1 MHIIHNSKGS
11 KECILK
17 SRFSYSYPLD
27 SQRPS
32 ERHPLL
38 TSFCISFQSYVTY
51 IGIFLQINFG
61 FFILAFFIVYILE
74 IASIHIITQRAA
86 LFFLSCIVICCM
98 TTLKFIQ
105 PRFLLL
111 DIKLFSKFANI
122 AYSEVSLYML
132 FNSYVNILI
141 G

>member
-1 MHIIHNSKGS
+1 MQNSKGS

-17 SRFSYSYPLD
+17 SRFPYSYPLY
-27 SQRPS
+27 SQCPS
-32 ERHPLL
+32 ERHRLL
-38 TSFCISFQSYVTY
+38 TSFYVSFQSYVTY
-51 IGIFLQINFG
+51 IGIFLQLNFG
-61 FFILAFFIVYILE
+61 FLYWLFLLYIFWRFL
-74 IASIHIITQRAA
+74 HIITQGAA
-86 LFFLSCIVICCM
+86 LFFLSFIVIYCM

>member
-17 SRFSYSYPLD
+17 SSFSYSYPLD
-27 SQRPS
+27 SQCPS

-38 TSFCISFQSYVTY
+38 TSFCVSFQSYVTY

-74 IASIHIITQRAA
+74 IASHHYLESCVI
-86 LFFLSCIVICCM
+86 LFKLHSNLLYDYTKIYSTPFPVVGHQAFFQIC
-98 TTLKFIQ
+98 
-105 PRFLLL
+105 
-111 DIKLFSKFANI
+111 
-122 AYSEVSLYML
+122 
-132 FNSYVNILI
+132 
-141 G
+141 

>member
-27 SQRPS
+27 SQCPS

-38 TSFCISFQSYVTY
+38 TSFCVSFQSYVAY

-61 FFILAFFIVYILE
+61 FLYWLFLLYIFWRLL
-74 IASIHIITQRAA
+74 HIITQRAV
-86 LFFLSCIVICCM
+86 LFFLSCIVIYYM

-105 PRFLLL
+105 PHFLL

-132 FNSYVNILI
+132 FSSYVNVLI